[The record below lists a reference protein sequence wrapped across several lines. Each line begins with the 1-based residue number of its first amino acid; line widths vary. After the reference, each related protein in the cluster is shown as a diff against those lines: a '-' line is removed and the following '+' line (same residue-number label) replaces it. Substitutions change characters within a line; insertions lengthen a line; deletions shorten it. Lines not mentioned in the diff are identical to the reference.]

1 MPVSPAGDDL
11 IHSEEVSGA
20 QHSPKIPG
28 ILQPLEDEPQL
39 LGVVSWPGHLGLG
52 LGPGPGPQGAHF
64 HADALVNLVTAQF
77 RDFDRIF
84 FFLIAF
90 SFLLL
95 LASRIQENPIKVISS
110 KKHFIQ
116 NVQPYLSG
124 GEITMNPFGESPDSV
139 SPLLFHSAPLHTI
152 FVWLLLEYF

>member
-1 MPVSPAGDDL
+1 MVAFVL
-11 IHSEEVSGA
+11 A
-20 QHSPKIPG
+20 CMKITSWRK
-28 ILQPLEDEPQL
+28 EPE
-39 LGVVSWPGHLGLG
+39 
-52 LGPGPGPQGAHF
+52 
-64 HADALVNLVTAQF
+64 F

-139 SPLLFHSAPLHTI
+139 SSLLFHSAPLHTI